1 MIPWPWAAPD
11 DDGGARHLAPGL
23 AMPDIELPTTAGRSV
38 SLARLPGRTVVFIYP
53 WTGRPG
59 VSDPPGWDNI
69 PGAHGSTAE
78 ALGFRNL
85 DSSFAS
91 LDTRV
96 IGLSGQA
103 TDWQQELVERLGLP
117 YGIASDEGL
126 RFAHA
131 LRLPTFETGGVVYLK
146 RLTLALIDGR
156 IEHAFYPVH
165 PPDAHARDVL
175 AWLTDAVGYAL
186 EGRINAGPAR
196 SSSSIGG

>member
-1 MIPWPWAAPD
+1 MIPWPWPAPV
-11 DDGGARHLAPGL
+11 DDGGAAHLAAGYQI
-23 AMPDIELPTTAGRSV
+23 PDIDLPTTAGRSI
-38 SLARLPGRTVVFIYP
+38 SPARLPGRTILFVYP

-59 VSDPPGWDNI
+59 VEDPPGWDDI

-78 ALGFRNL
+78 AQGFRNL

-91 LDTRV
+91 LDSRV
-96 IGLSGQA
+96 IGLSAQT
-103 TDWQQELVERLGLP
+103 TDWQSELVERLGLP
-117 YGIASDEGL
+117 FEIASDEGL
-126 RFAHA
+126 RLTQA
-131 LRLPTFETGGVVYLK
+131 LRLPTFEAGGITYLK
-146 RLTLALIDGR
+146 RLTLALVDGR